1 MKYERTALSLKK
13 GRRISTNKYIQF
25 NKVTVF
31 YFSRKKF
38 AGSYPFRLSG
48 KSFAKKPHK
57 TFCLLPRHLHLTRKP
72 EQRSGSSTLCL
83 QTKSVSSHFDGNEK
97 FSIRRER
104 IGKLVF
110 KYRQS
115 IVAVCSTLFAVFRPR
130 IARADSIFSAA
141 QNAMKCIITSAGA
154 GGGAT
159 NALLQN
165 LPVILFTSLQLVI
178 FGYFIYTVVQSVSA
192 YGRGEEVTHVVQ
204 QPLFTFVFII
214 IIFVK
219 ND

>member
-1 MKYERTALSLKK
+1 MGQALFIDL
-13 GRRISTNKYIQF
+13 STPSIN
-25 NKVTVF
+25 
-31 YFSRKKF
+31 R
-38 AGSYPFRLSG
+38 GDG
-48 KSFAKKPHK
+48 G
-57 TFCLLPRHLHLTRKP
+57 LTRKKMV
-72 EQRSGSSTLCL
+72 SLGFVNLWDKTSTRCI
-83 QTKSVSSHFDGNEK
+83 KADHFLGDNASAWK
-97 FSIRRER
+97 PAPFFACKTS
-104 IGKLVF
+104 
-110 KYRQS
+110 S

-214 IIFVK
+214 IIFVFQSLMFGSSGGCQ
-219 ND
+219 